1 MSLATLA
8 RKSKTTNPRFKR
20 DKCFTLNMT
29 NRGRNKSMKSNSQC
43 IGGCKKGGVS
53 TCCAGDKLVSK
64 QCRKGCGC
72 WYKGLSQPAP
82 QVSYNVYLNR
92 LSHGAYRPGGGVC
105 CSNLQDL
112 SYNKP
117 VIKKLHSDD
126 YSVAL
131 QRKKDRI
138 LWFQNTFNKKYKHS
152 ADISGCLVKKSFNK
166 GSTDL
171 VRYNRIN
178 GHWCGITKSM
188 PFNDSDF
195 VINTARATATCPC
208 TYPQILTHSTT
219 FHSSS
224 ENAMFNM
231 GLSHH
236 INIVASGHLGGFISN
251 TGLVATA
258 HHAAFAAS
266 GAPYPS
272 NFVSMQ
278 DNIAAHNASPNY
290 AANSANGAGRYLRSK
305 TLGEMNLSKKIGP
318 TTLRVTSWSQ
328 LVEMTVHWIAGNGSN
343 GGDKPDVKPIHGSL
357 VPPNDFRTSEDLGV
371 EFFDA
376 NKGPIGTPRV
386 LFAPKREPTAA
397 EVAFAAAQI
406 PAISQYSTIG
416 IPPNLP
422 PNPLKIYSGNQ
433 FTTTTIKASE
443 FGNLLHSTFFVIG
456 QPRHT
461 DILDNYGIKH
471 VRLKFKLKI

>member
-72 WYKGLSQPAP
+72 WHKGLSQPAP
-82 QVSYNVYLNR
+82 QVSYNIYLNR
-92 LSHGAYRPGGGVC
+92 LSHGTYRPGGGVC

-112 SYNKP
+112 SHNKP

-138 LWFQNTFNKKYKHS
+138 LWFQNTFNRKYKHS

-195 VINTARATATCPC
+195 VINTAKATATCPC
-208 TYPQILTHSTT
+208 KYTQILTHSTT

-224 ENAMFNM
+224 ANAMFNM

-236 INIVASGHLGGFISN
+236 IDIVPSGTGVGRPTNDNDPDAAPIGLIGTNGNGLQGFKSN
-251 TGLVATA
+251 TGLVATTQY
-258 HHAAFAAS
+258 AAFS
-266 GAPYPS
+266 LTGSSYPS
-272 NFVSMQ
+272 NYVSMQ
-278 DNIAAHNASPNY
+278 DNIDAHNTLHQPNSTTLLY
-290 AANSANGAGRYLRSK
+290 GWETGTGRYLRSK

-318 TTLRVTSWSQ
+318 VTLRVTSWSQ
-328 LVEMTVHWIAGNGSN
+328 LVEMTVCWIAGNNDN
-343 GGDKPDVKPIHGSL
+343 GGDLPDVKPIYGNTWFAPS
-357 VPPNDFRTSEDLGV
+357 DFRTQEDLGV

-376 NKGPIGTPRV
+376 NNGPWEHREYCSPQREN
-386 LFAPKREPTAA
+386 LRQPKWLLLLRKYH
-397 EVAFAAAQI
+397 Q
-406 PAISQYSTIG
+406 S
-416 IPPNLP
+416 PNMMMR
-422 PNPLKIYSGNQ
+422 PL
-433 FTTTTIKASE
+433 
-443 FGNLLHSTFFVIG
+443 
-456 QPRHT
+456 
-461 DILDNYGIKH
+461 
-471 VRLKFKLKI
+471 

>member
-29 NRGRNKSMKSNSQC
+29 NRGRNKGMKSNSQC

-72 WYKGLSQPAP
+72 WHKGLSQPAP
-82 QVSYNVYLNR
+82 QVSYNIYLNR
-92 LSHGAYRPGGGVC
+92 LSHGTYRPGGGVC
-105 CSNLQDL
+105 CSTLQNL
-112 SYNKP
+112 SHNKP

-138 LWFQNTFNKKYKHS
+138 LWFQNAFNKNFKHS
-152 ADISGCLVKKSFNK
+152 ADISSCLVKKSFNK

-208 TYPQILTHSTT
+208 KYTQMLTHSAT
-219 FHSSS
+219 FYSSS
-224 ENAMFNM
+224 KNAMFDLV
-231 GLSHH
+231 LSHH
-236 INIVASGHLGGFISN
+236 IDIVPSGTGVGKPDPSPIGSIGTNGLQGFKSN
-251 TGLVATA
+251 TGLVATTQY
-258 HHAAFAAS
+258 AAFS
-266 GAPYPS
+266 LTGSSYPS

-278 DNIAAHNASPNY
+278 DNIDAPVSYTH
-290 AANSANGAGRYLRSK
+290 L
-305 TLGEMNLSKKIGP
+305 TLP
-318 TTLRVTSWSQ
+318 TSD
-328 LVEMTVHWIAGNGSN
+328 LV
-343 GGDKPDVKPIHGSL
+343 
-357 VPPNDFRTSEDLGV
+357 
-371 EFFDA
+371 
-376 NKGPIGTPRV
+376 
-386 LFAPKREPTAA
+386 
-397 EVAFAAAQI
+397 
-406 PAISQYSTIG
+406 
-416 IPPNLP
+416 
-422 PNPLKIYSGNQ
+422 
-433 FTTTTIKASE
+433 
-443 FGNLLHSTFFVIG
+443 
-456 QPRHT
+456 
-461 DILDNYGIKH
+461 
-471 VRLKFKLKI
+471 